1 MMAIVPIR
9 DIGMARMTL
18 SVLESE
24 PRNIQQTRAVRM
36 TDRMSSSW
44 ISLTES
50 SMKTVESKTVL
61 TDIPSGRVLAY
72 SAMAAL
78 ADLATATALAPRCFL
93 MPMALGGDAVDA
105 GHPPDV
111 LETVLDQADV
121 AEVDGAPVDLAD
133 DDVAGAYRGPR
144 LRRGPGR

>member
-9 DIGMARMTL
+9 DMGMARMTL

-50 SMKTVESKTVL
+50 SMNVVESTVTL
-61 TDIPSGRVLAY
+61 TVMPSGRVFAY
-72 SAMAAL
+72 SAMAFL
-78 ADLATATALAPRCFL
+78 AALATATALAPRCFL
-93 MPMALGGDAVDA
+93 MPMPWA
-105 GHPPDV
+105 GTPLMRAIRRTSSNPSS
-111 LETVLDQADV
+111 TRATS
-121 AEVDGAPVDLAD
+121 
-133 DDVAGAYRGPR
+133 
-144 LRRGPGR
+144 LR